1 MNLRVDFPPWHQC
14 HLQYLRLTKTDRE
27 LTQKLQ
33 KAKQKHCLAFVFGQ
47 TRCIICSKWNW
58 KILNI
63 LTTILA
69 VVLSSRKQNAYSQIC
84 CRQPCWNIVSPIS
97 TSPSRL
103 KSSSFWG
110 SRTQSVML
118 WKSPHESAISFFF
131 FFTQS
136 SPLKFFPKTN
146 RGLVARTGSDVPPPH
161 TDVWTFNCTTMTPFW
176 PLFRPTTH

>member
-131 FFTQS
+131 YPKFTPEIFSQNQLR
-136 SPLKFFPKTN
+136 PGCPN
-146 RGLVARTGSDVPPPH
+146 REWRPAPPYGCMN
-161 TDVWTFNCTTMTPFW
+161 V
-176 PLFRPTTH
+176 